1 MLGIHPEACF
11 PQVRGKGQNRLPDAR
26 ADACS
31 LQLVSGKG
39 NGGACGWVPRVGSRV
54 LSPPPDGLAD
64 IGLGSDSVCARPS
77 SHRIKS
83 FDSLGPQPA
92 HGRTSQL
99 FQGQYRSLVSVDVG
113 PGGGSVRW
121 AGLGRRLARGG
132 GLFCLAP
139 ALGAGI
145 CSSPDYHRSHVAS
158 AYFKM
163 HLCVSG
169 RTWALKCFPR
179 RLRGVFFPA
188 LHTSRSW
195 GTRIHVSYLDDEE
208 KAKRGRPS
216 RWFFSL

>member
-1 MLGIHPEACF
+1 MLGIHREACF

-99 FQGQYRSLVSVDVG
+99 FQGQYRSLDMSDNSNNQLVIRANFNFQQKNEDKLSFTKGD
-113 PGGGSVRW
+113 
-121 AGLGRRLARGG
+121 
-132 GLFCLAP
+132 
-139 ALGAGI
+139 I
-145 CSSPDYHRSHVAS
+145 
-158 AYFKM
+158 
-163 HLCVSG
+163 
-169 RTWALKCFPR
+169 
-179 RLRGVFFPA
+179 
-188 LHTSRSW
+188 
-195 GTRIHVSYLDDEE
+195 IHIT
-208 KAKRGRPS
+208 
-216 RWFFSL
+216 